1 MSYGI
6 EITNGANRK
15 LISSTTPSYQIA
27 EIGVLPYDLTI
38 WSGYPDEYDAYEI
51 FFRHHTVT
59 VKQDFSPAALC
70 FIRIQSVP
78 DTSKKYTLVGSFFK
92 AGDFSG
98 HFQNTP
104 APFIV
109 SAECMEFS
117 SISSSYEISP
127 AANISQ
133 PPVIEY
139 CIVDVATEFTD
150 PGEGRGLNIFDANG
164 DLTFSSEFPCAR
176 IWHDD
181 ITSPVVQLGSTLG
194 TATVYGTGLF
204 YQGTLYGE
212 VRNLWQCTSHNS
224 LVMIDMDTN
233 FSSSGTEMWEK
244 QFYRHMYWDFVEN
257 QIGMAW
263 SSTGPKRA
271 RDPDPDNYDS
281 YFKIYDQHQT
291 GNDMLGVII

>member
-117 SISSSYEISP
+117 SISSS
-127 AANISQ
+127 
-133 PPVIEY
+133 
-139 CIVDVATEFTD
+139 
-150 PGEGRGLNIFDANG
+150 
-164 DLTFSSEFPCAR
+164 
-176 IWHDD
+176 
-181 ITSPVVQLGSTLG
+181 
-194 TATVYGTGLF
+194 
-204 YQGTLYGE
+204 
-212 VRNLWQCTSHNS
+212 
-224 LVMIDMDTN
+224 
-233 FSSSGTEMWEK
+233 
-244 QFYRHMYWDFVEN
+244 
-257 QIGMAW
+257 
-263 SSTGPKRA
+263 
-271 RDPDPDNYDS
+271 
-281 YFKIYDQHQT
+281 
-291 GNDMLGVII
+291 